1 MILTKQDLVVFI
13 AGVVLGVLAGF
24 FSGKAIY
31 DRPLDE
37 SVETDTVVVFRT
49 LPDYNP
55 TAKDSAQ
62 IKLVTR
68 WLPKAVHDTIF
79 AGNYAQKTVEIMHDT
94 VCVEV
99 PITSKHYGSETYDA
113 WVSGFEPSLDSIFVY
128 QKTEYITKT
137 VTLSKPPNKWEL
149 DVVGGVDYG
158 ITSKQWLPFAGG
170 ELTLNNHKRLKMGI
184 EGGVKRNE
192 TTKTFEPYAAAKLKL
207 MVF

>member
-13 AGVVLGVLAGF
+13 AGILLGALAGF

-31 DRPLDE
+31 DKPLDE
-37 SVETDTVVVFRT
+37 SVEIDTVVVYRT

-55 TAKDSAQ
+55 VPKDSAHV
-62 IKLVTR
+62 KFVTR
-68 WLPKAVHDTIF
+68 WLPQTVHDTIIG
-79 AGNYAQKTVEIMHDT
+79 GNYAHNSAEIMHDT

-137 VTLSKPPNKWEL
+137 VTLSKPPNKWEF
-149 DVVGGVDYG
+149 DIVGGTDYG
-158 ITSKQWLPFAGG
+158 ITSKRWLPFAGG

-192 TTKTFEPYAAAKLKL
+192 TTNTFEPYAAAKLKL
-207 MVF
+207 RVF